1 MGAALANEPS
11 PANVAI
17 TTSLVLKGNSFVHL
31 RNQERES
38 IFLEVSPGPL
48 SNLQFPSR
56 RVKLRAG
63 AAADVNLGRL
73 SFHEGRQ
80 RLHILTKLFDSR
92 GAPAGIGPF
101 LSEWLVVSATEI
113 RKVSDDGAP
122 QSKESRPPGEI
133 AFLSVPSTMNLETFI
148 RRM

>member
-1 MGAALANEPS
+1 MFYSAQRLISTIGVCLIGTALANEPS

-17 TTSLVLKGNSFVHL
+17 TTSLVLKGDSFVHL

-38 IFLEVSPGPL
+38 MVLEVSPGPL
-48 SNLQFPSR
+48 SNLQFPAR

-80 RLHILTKLFDSR
+80 RLHIVSKIFDSK
-92 GAPAGIGPF
+92 GAPAGMGPF
-101 LSEWLVVSATEI
+101 LLEWLVVSATEI
-113 RKVSDDGAP
+113 RKAP
-122 QSKESRPPGEI
+122 DEDPSESKEKAR
-133 AFLSVPSTMNLETFI
+133 
-148 RRM
+148 

>member
-1 MGAALANEPS
+1 MSYRTRWLVSTIGMCLIGTALANEPS

-17 TTSLVLKGNSFVHL
+17 TTSLALKGNSFVHL

-73 SFHEGRQ
+73 GFHEGRQ
-80 RLHILTKLFDSR
+80 RLRIVMKLFDSQ

-101 LSEWLVVSATEI
+101 LLEWLVVSATEI
-113 RKVSDDGAP
+113 RKVPDEDAS
-122 QSKESRPPGEI
+122 QSK
-133 AFLSVPSTMNLETFI
+133 
-148 RRM
+148 

>member
-1 MGAALANEPS
+1 MLYRARWLVSTIGMCLIGTALANEPS

-17 TTSLVLKGNSFVHL
+17 TSNLALKGNSFVHL

-48 SNLQFPSR
+48 SNLQFPSKPL
-56 RVKLRAG
+56 KLRPG
-63 AAADVNLGRL
+63 EAADVNLGRL

-80 RLHILTKLFDSR
+80 RLHIVTRLFDSH

-101 LSEWLVVSATEI
+101 LLEWLVVSATEI
-113 RKVSDDGAP
+113 RKIPDEDAP
-122 QSKESRPPGEI
+122 QSK
-133 AFLSVPSTMNLETFI
+133 
-148 RRM
+148 